1 MDIKNNN
8 ERIESLKSE
17 IISLFK
23 ELLQEPKGRYALGS
37 GYRVMLAPDSYYYC
51 KIADSLIDKALEL
64 ASYDSSIISGNL
76 GSTLHREIDSV
87 RTHKYQYEKDGK
99 PTVKSK
105 MELEHFMNKAN
116 CQLKQDLYEILKNVS
131 LS

>member
-1 MDIKNNN
+1 MDTKNN
-8 ERIESLKSE
+8 IEQIDSLKGE

-23 ELLQEPKGRYALGS
+23 ELLQEPKGRYAPGS
-37 GYRVMLAPDSYYYC
+37 GYRVVLDPDSYYYC
-51 KIADSLIDKALEL
+51 KIADGLIDKALEL
-64 ASYDSSIISGNL
+64 ASCDSSIISGNL

-87 RTHKYQYEKDGK
+87 RAHKYQYEKDGK
-99 PTVKSK
+99 PTARSK
-105 MELEHFMNKAN
+105 MELVHFMNKAN